1 MTAEPTGPVDVL
13 VVGAG
18 PTGLVLATQL
28 AAFGATVRVVDRRPV
43 PGRESRALVVQPRT
57 LEVLRPLGVT
67 PALLDRGDTAALVR
81 LHLDSRDLTIP
92 LCDLGPGDTSYP
104 FLLVLPQ
111 AQTEAALLAHLGEQ
125 GPSVEWGTEFLAY
138 RSDEEG
144 IVSTLR
150 HADGRQE
157 RARTRYLVGCDG
169 AGSSVRRCAGISFE
183 GAGYRRSVLLADAI
197 LDADISTDALHVF
210 VGPHGVLGLFPTGEH
225 APWRVL
231 VVRVLRPG
239 RTATP
244 AAEVRALADVL
255 SGGRV
260 RLREVAWTAN
270 IPLQRRLAAAF
281 GSGRVF
287 LAGDAAHTHSPA
299 GAQGMNTGIQDACN
313 LGWKLALSARGL
325 GAASLLD
332 TYAAERRPVA
342 RTLLAFTHLTFW
354 VETADNL
361 LVRRARA
368 AVAPIAVPLGL
379 RSTRLRALA
388 LRTIGQLWV
397 RYRRGPATV
406 EGRPRLGR
414 GPHAGQRLPDAPL
427 FCGQIPGRLHGA
439 LATPAFQ
446 LLLCGPPSA
455 WDPQQLAQF
464 RERYGGLVAVH
475 RLSIR
480 PDPDALYDPSGATL
494 ARLGAGNG
502 AQYLVRPDG
511 YIGYRCAGF
520 DLADLQRH
528 MARWFPRVFQARPAQ
543 ETHAN
548 DARNDVD

>member
-1 MTAEPTGPVDVL
+1 MTAETTGPVDVLVDVL

-18 PTGLVLATQL
+18 PTGLVMATQL
-28 AAFGATVRVVDRRPV
+28 AAFGAKVRVVDRRRV

-57 LEVLRPLGVT
+57 LEVLRPLGIT
-67 PALLDRGDTAALVR
+67 PALLDRGDPAALVR
-81 LHLDSRDLTIP
+81 LHLDGRDLTIP
-92 LCDLGPGDTSYP
+92 LGDLGLGDTSYP

-111 AQTEAALLAHLGEQ
+111 AKVEAALLGHLGEQ
-125 GPSVEWGTEFLAY
+125 GSAVEWGTEFLGY
-138 RSDEEG
+138 RSDEAG

-169 AGSSVRRCAGISFE
+169 AGSTVRRCAGIRFE
-183 GAGYRRSVLLADAI
+183 GASYRRSVLLADAT
-197 LDADISTDALHVF
+197 LDADIPTDALHVF

-225 APWRVL
+225 APWRIL
-231 VVRVLRPG
+231 VVRVLRPD

-244 AAEVRALADVL
+244 AAEVRALADIL
-255 SGGRV
+255 SGGQV

-270 IPLQRRLAAAF
+270 IPLQHRLATAF
-281 GSGRVF
+281 RSGRVL

-313 LGWKLALSARGL
+313 LGWKLALATRDL

-332 TYAAERRPVA
+332 TYATERRPVA
-342 RTLLAFTHLTFW
+342 RALLAFTHLTFW
-354 VETADNL
+354 VETADNP
-361 LVRRARA
+361 LVTRARA
-368 AVAPIAVPLGL
+368 AMAPIAVPLGL
-379 RSTRLRALA
+379 RSSRLRALA
-388 LRTIGQLWV
+388 FRTVGQLWV
-397 RYRRGPATV
+397 RYRRGPVTV
-406 EGRPRLGR
+406 EGRPKLRR
-414 GPHAGQRLPDAPL
+414 GPRAGQRLPDAPL
-427 FCGQIPGRLHGA
+427 FRGQIPCRLHEA

-455 WDPQQLAQF
+455 WNPQELAQF
-464 RERYGGLVAVH
+464 QEHYGGLVAVH

-480 PDPDALYDPSGATL
+480 PDPDALNDPSGATL
-494 ARLGAGNG
+494 TRLGGGNG

-528 MARWFPRVFQARPAQ
+528 MASWFPRISTQPLR
-543 ETHAN
+543 
-548 DARNDVD
+548 RC